1 MCAQKQGECK
11 DEIFHKTLSQMKVQI
26 SDFLTQHEPAGE
38 SMLVNVK
45 IFNQKKTSLKANK
58 TK

>member
-26 SDFLTQHEPAGE
+26 SDFLTQHDPAGE

-45 IFNQKKTSLKANK
+45 IFNQKKPH
-58 TK
+58 